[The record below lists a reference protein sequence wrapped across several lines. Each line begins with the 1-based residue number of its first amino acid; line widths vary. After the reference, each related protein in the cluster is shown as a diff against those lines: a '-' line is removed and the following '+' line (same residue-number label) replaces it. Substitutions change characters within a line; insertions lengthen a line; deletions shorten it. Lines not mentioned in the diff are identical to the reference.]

1 MISWFQR
8 RLLIQKGL
16 ATEKQRRSVAPRVIF
31 ERLDASKNIRGFIFA
46 LFIAFV
52 LYFSWNASPVSFSAI
67 SETRIL
73 TLLGIIITF
82 ALLHTLIPKKQITN
96 SRLILILTSISIN
109 ILAHHA
115 VHLWFK
121 SEASN
126 PLIYSAY
133 YTPIPFAPL
142 LLCVL
147 LGRSAGIFGTLIVAY
162 FSTLLIEPTLAFFT
176 LSILS
181 GLTAVYLG
189 DNIRKR
195 SDIVR
200 AGALSGAIALFLAF
214 ILAFMH
220 PYDAKL
226 VFIQPIA
233 CFILGI
239 ITAMAVN
246 SLLPL
251 IEYVFRISTPI
262 SWIELC
268 DLNHPLLR
276 DLSIR
281 APGTYQHS
289 QMVANLSESAAN
301 AIGANGTLCRVM
313 AYFHDIGKMT
323 KPEYFTENAGTEDPH
338 KDLSPSMSALIIIS
352 HVKEGIDLAIK
363 HKLQPEIIDAIQ
375 QHHGDSIVYYFYRRA
390 LQQAEDARLGSQIMD
405 MPNELIDDVSQEPFR
420 YPGPRPQTKEIAIL
434 ALADAIESAS
444 RSLQKPTPQRI
455 EDLVHDIIRQK
466 INHEQL
472 SDSSLTFNE
481 IETLKESFTTTLKSI
496 LHTRIAYPKHEK
508 SNASNLPLSA
518 SEKFADPAPHSP

>member
-16 ATEKQRRSVAPRVIF
+16 ATERQRRSAAPRVIF
-31 ERLDASKNIRGFIFA
+31 ERLDASKNIRGFIYF
-46 LFIAFV
+46 LFIALV
-52 LYFSWNASPVSFSAI
+52 LYFAWHASPAALLTI

-73 TLLGIIITF
+73 TVLGVIISF
-82 ALLHTLIPKKQITN
+82 ALLHVLIPQKQKTN
-96 SRLILILTSISIN
+96 SRLFLIFTSISIN
-109 ILAHHA
+109 ILAHQA
-115 VHLWFK
+115 VYLWFK
-121 SEASN
+121 TEIGSTLLNST
-126 PLIYSAY
+126 Y

-147 LGRSAGIFGTLIVAY
+147 LGRPAGLLVTLISSY
-162 FSTLLIEPTLAFFT
+162 FATLLIEPTLTFFT

-181 GLTAVYLG
+181 GLITVYFG
-189 DNIRKR
+189 HNIRKR

-200 AGALSGAIALFLAF
+200 AGAISGAVALLLAF
-214 ILAFMH
+214 VLAFMH
-220 PYDAKL
+220 PYDTKL
-226 VFIQPIA
+226 VFTQPIS
-233 CFILGI
+233 CFVLGI

-251 IEYVFRISTPI
+251 IEYLFRISTNI

-323 KPEYFTENAGTEDPH
+323 KPEYFTENAPSEDPH
-338 KDLSPSMSALIIIS
+338 KDLSPYMSALIIIA

-363 HKLQPEIIDAIQ
+363 HKLQPEIIDGIQ

-390 LQQAEDARLGSQIMD
+390 IQQAEDAHIGSQIMD
-405 MPNELIDDVSQEPFR
+405 MPDEPIDDVSQEPFR
-420 YPGPRPQTKEIAIL
+420 YPGPRPQTQEIAIL
-434 ALADAIESAS
+434 SLADAIESAS

-472 SDSSLTFNE
+472 SDSSLTFNDIE
-481 IETLKESFTTTLKSI
+481 ILKESFTTTLKSI

-508 SNASNLPLSA
+508 NNTQNLSLPTSPKSTA
-518 SEKFADPAPHSP
+518 PATPAA